1 MATTNEDQSLRKSQL
16 MDKTNIEDVSQIKKD
31 YFWVQ
36 GKILK
41 RWKKRELVLN
51 FLNKSLL
58 IKKKGQQKMVFLRNY
73 SIHILGPLKKKVA
86 FTIFPNKNNS
96 IKKEKTYII
105 GCDTQVILND
115 WVSSIAEI
123 IVRLILNFFFPP
135 FYRPLDF
142 F

>member
-1 MATTNEDQSLRKSQL
+1 MATLSESQSIQKPEL
-16 MDKTNIEDVSQIKKD
+16 MDKTNIEDAGQVKKD
-31 YFWVQ
+31 NFWVQ

-58 IKKKGQQKMVFLRNY
+58 IKKKGQQKMIFLRNY
-73 SIHILGPLKKKVA
+73 SIHILGPLRKKVA

-105 GCDTQVILND
+105 GCDNQMILND

-123 IVRLILNFFFPP
+123 IVSL
-135 FYRPLDF
+135 
-142 F
+142 